1 MLKRNK
7 EIFDKENMLKRN
19 KEILNEEKE
28 KEKNDIFFS

>member
-7 EIFDKENMLKRN
+7 EIIDEENMLKRN